1 MVDSGGGWSSIQDT
15 EFPNFP
21 AGDSFNLND
30 VTGFDDLLKNCE
42 SELMKNEHLFGDETF
57 LSDLSEPIAMENDQF
72 NFLDMNIDN
81 DLKDPN
87 LLSKLVEPNVVVMAP
102 NSTQLPQQQQQPSPP
117 QPHVQPQP
125 QQQQQQQQQQK
136 QQKRAIVPDGQV
148 PNQPKKL
155 ATHPASAPTVFASQY
170 TLPQN
175 VNFTLKSPV
184 VTLAPV
190 NTSQRQLLLPAKLI
204 KSEAVVYPRGSQAV
218 TSTPVPH
225 QIHTFVNTANGTV
238 LATGIP
244 VVLDTDK
251 VQINRMNAAP
261 AVGVPKVREVKRS
274 AHNAIERRYRT
285 SINDKI
291 IELKNIT
298 VGVDAKLN
306 KSAILRKTIDY
317 IRFLQ
322 NTNAKL
328 KAENMAMKMAAQR
341 QNLRDLLSCGELT
354 PPRSDSS
361 EPSLSPA
368 PAPLS
373 PASPLSIKEEPDS
386 FQQKPSQHSV
396 SGLGD
401 HTRLTLCAFLLIF
414 VAFNPLK
421 IAINNVGR
429 FSNENSETKFDGRT
443 ILTHED
449 QNEPS
454 SVIWNSI
461 ILWFINALLLV
472 GGLYRLLLHGD
483 PVIPTESKTFLE
495 LRRWRHQA
503 EFNMSIN
510 DNEKAYSDLRRC
522 LGYFNRTLPSSRME
536 IALTTLWQITRQVLY
551 RFWIGKW
558 ILYAGKCFSQSSERQ
573 QTEISTMELA
583 MVYQRILCLRLS
595 EGSNN
600 ATLFLA
606 LSAVNYAE
614 AAGDCIPKVS
624 LAEIYT
630 NVALSFKQ
638 SIFSLIHKYYL
649 NKARS
654 VLVTC
659 VVPSKFKWIT
669 TNEGA
674 KFFTS
679 HKWQY
684 GDCPVS
690 EFTSQSIKTDP
701 LSFTARAYREYLIG
715 QCLRLLTG
723 TAGDSHAS
731 TILNLA
737 ENIVASADVET
748 GFPSSQSINGEERED
763 PIGLWWGAVFCAAAN
778 WRLGNE
784 DSSAWT
790 IVESK
795 FPYEKNY
802 NENDATSNGS
812 PLPYAV
818 LCVLQA
824 AKRPTRSS
832 IRLVDQ
838 AGKYLQH
845 SMVYYHC
852 KQQSPHN
859 VQLVQLWLCD
869 WLLELRTVLWQ
880 ELGGETGQTAVSTFL
895 ASFQGDLARL
905 RQLSQYIPSVLPRI
919 FLYEATARI
928 MAGATPVKTQLLLDR
943 SLHHRNSRSSIICGK
958 DRSQEHGNEREHA
971 AALCLACRHL
981 PVLLL
986 ASPGERAG
994 MLAEAAKTLER
1005 IGDRKKLQECYEL
1018 MRQLGPAISAN

>member
-1 MVDSGGGWSSIQDT
+1 MGDSGGTWSSIQDT
-15 EFPNFP
+15 EFPNFT

-57 LSDLSEPIAMENDQF
+57 LSDLSDPIAMENDQF

-81 DLKDPN
+81 DFKDTN
-87 LLSKLVEPNVVVMAP
+87 LMGKLAEPNVMVMAP
-102 NSTQLPQQQQQPSPP
+102 NAAQVPHQVSPP
-117 QPHVQPQP
+117 QQSPQPQPQP
-125 QQQQQQQQQQK
+125 QQKPQQH
-136 QQKRAIVPDGQV
+136 KRHASVPDGQL

-155 ATHPASAPTVFASQY
+155 ATHPASPVPTVFASQY

-190 NTSQRQLLLPAKLI
+190 NTNQRQLLLPAKLI
-204 KSEAVVYPRGSQAV
+204 KSESVVYPRGSQAI

-225 QIHTFVNTANGTV
+225 QIHTFVNAANGTV

-251 VQINRMNAAP
+251 VQINRMNTSP

-322 NTNAKL
+322 NSNAKL

-373 PASPLSIKEEPDS
+373 PASPLSIKEEPDN
-386 FQQKPSQHSV
+386 FQHKPQHSV

-401 HTRLTLCAFLLIF
+401 HTRLTLCAFLLVFI
-414 VAFNPLK
+414 AFNPLQFAMNK
-421 IAINNVGR
+421 VGR
-429 FSNENSETKFDGRT
+429 FNSDLTESKFDGRT
-443 ILTHED
+443 ILTHE
-449 QNEPS
+449 EPTEPAS
-454 SVIWNSI
+454 IVWNSI
-461 ILWFINALLLV
+461 ILWFVNALLLV

-510 DNEKAYSDLRRC
+510 DNEKAHSDLRRC

-536 IALTTLWQITRQVLY
+536 IGLTTLWQIVRQVLY
-551 RFWIGKW
+551 RLWIGKW
-558 ILYAGKCFSQSSERQ
+558 ILHAGKWLSQSSERQ

-595 EGSNN
+595 EGSSN

-614 AAGDCIPKVS
+614 AAGECIPKVS
-624 LAEIYT
+624 LAEVYI
-630 NVALSFKQ
+630 NAALCFKQ
-638 SIFSLIHKYYL
+638 SMFSLVHKYYL
-649 NKARS
+649 NKARA
-654 VLVTC
+654 VLATC
-659 VVPSKFKWIT
+659 VVPSKFKWIM

-701 LSFTARAYREYLIG
+701 LSFTARAYREYLVG

-731 TILNLA
+731 TILALA
-737 ENIVASADVET
+737 ENIVASADVEI
-748 GFPSSQSINGEERED
+748 GFPNQGSDGQDRED

-784 DSSAWT
+784 DSSWT
-790 IVESK
+790 LVESK
-795 FPYEKNY
+795 FPYGKNY
-802 NENDATSNGS
+802 NENDASSNGN

-824 AKRPTRSS
+824 AKRSTRSS
-832 IRLVDQ
+832 IRLIDQ
-838 AGKYLQH
+838 AGEYLQH

-869 WLLELRTVLWQ
+869 CLLELRTVLWQ
-880 ELGGETGQTAVSTFL
+880 GLGGETGQTAVNTFL
-895 ASFQGDLARL
+895 AAFQRDLARL

-958 DRSQEHGNEREHA
+958 DRSHENGNGEREHA